1 MWSKHKNPSVSER
14 RRLANVMEGRAM
26 CQVSG
31 RWLQFP
37 EAAQTVGN
45 GYGTA
50 SFMVVDVMTKNIDDV
65 ERKICEL
72 VLTKEDLLHIL
83 NRMPVKE

>member
-1 MWSKHKNPSVSER
+1 MSNNRKNPPISER
-14 RRLANVMEGRAM
+14 RRLADVMEGRAN

-37 EAAQTVGN
+37 ETARTVRN

-50 SFMVVDVMTKNIDDV
+50 SFMVVDVMTKNSDDEV
-65 ERKICEL
+65 RKICEL
-72 VLTKEDLLHIL
+72 VLTKEDLLQIL
-83 NRMPVKE
+83 NRMPVKA